1 MLNRKVG
8 SMWNVG
14 LKLADPCG
22 LDGTWEDLGNETQAA
37 AIETGAGAWLLGQ
50 QVASSVSVRSNTD

>member
-1 MLNRKVG
+1 
-8 SMWNVG
+8 MWNVG